1 MSLLGDELGCALDI
15 LKVNIGSSGEADNNA
30 LCARDRSL
38 KQRAGNG
45 ALCRLCSLVLAGGLG
60 KTHVSIACVLHY
72 RSDIGEVEV
81 DEAGD
86 FYKLGDTLDA
96 VEQDLIRH
104 LKSLGK

>member
-1 MSLLGDELGCALDI
+1 MSLLGDELGCALNI

-45 ALCRLCSLVLAGGLG
+45 ALCRLCSLVLG
-60 KTHVSIACVLHY
+60 KAHVSIACVLHY
-72 RSDIGEVEV
+72 RSDIGEIEV